1 MSRRKKLWLALGL
14 LPLVVIATCAL
25 AFGPWVRSK
34 VEAAASRLGAE
45 VEVESV
51 APRSDGLHLRGI
63 RLAHP
68 DAPSIKVQLHEIV
81 VGWSEPHDVRV
92 VSGTVAI
99 DGSPEVVLAE
109 VERVRERLPARREG
123 EGGPGRSVVVENL
136 ALEYEGPHGSAALRG
151 LALRREGARLHVSFE
166 AGEATLSG
174 QGMVL
179 SGGVVEIDRAEGTRL
194 ARVETRTL
202 ALTLSDVTNLG
213 RDPSTPSAA
222 PPAGRSALAAR
233 LLRTR
238 ATLERLARSLEDWTT
253 PDATIRLGGL
263 RAEIGS
269 GAERL
274 SVGPGELAVVRAE
287 GTSLEYRSERGQGA
301 GSEELV
307 LGVKLP
313 RFGEP
318 LVASVRGGPISL
330 AQLGVRDGNLSLVD
344 TADAVVRAN
353 ARLEV
358 DAQAEVLSFQGDAR
372 VEGLSANVPQAAKET
387 LRRADGAFR
396 GSLRMA
402 LDGSHFEVKGGEIEI
417 GKVKLNVAGTASR
430 VGEARKVALQFEVP
444 LVPCQALLDAAPDGL
459 LPTIEGMRLAGSF
472 AVKGG
477 LSFDTAQLDATYRF
491 PYDIASSCRVTE
503 APPTIDVAR
512 FRKPFT
518 HRAYASDGERR
529 VDFETGP
536 GTAPWAPYS
545 AISRHM
551 TTGVLGFE
559 DGRFFGHEGFDHE
572 AIRNSVRENVRKWRF
587 VRGASTLSMQLAKNL
602 YLSRDKVLGR
612 KIEEAFLTVYLEQ
625 ALTKEQILELYLN
638 IVEFG
643 PGVYG
648 IENGAATTF
657 RTTPAQLTLSQ
668 AFYLASILP
677 SPKTSHFAAGGA
689 PSPGWLKLLRTV
701 MKHSHKRRRITDEEL
716 TEGLAEIPIRGS
728 TVPMRD
734 PDAEVPELADP
745 PEPGVPLH

>member
-14 LPLVVIATCAL
+14 LPLVVIAACAL

-34 VEAAASRLGAE
+34 VEAAAGRLGAD
-45 VEVESV
+45 VEVDTV
-51 APRSDGLHLRGI
+51 TPRSDGLHLRGV

-68 DAPSIKVQLHEIV
+68 DAPSIKVQLEEVV

-92 VSGTVAI
+92 VSGSIAI
-99 DGSPEVVLAE
+99 DGSPEVVVAE
-109 VERVRERLPARREG
+109 IDKVRERLPARREG
-123 EGGPGRSVVVENL
+123 DGGPGRAIVLENL
-136 ALEYEGPHGSAALRG
+136 ALEYQGPHGTATLRG
-151 LALRREGARLHVSFE
+151 LSLRREGARLHVAFE
-166 AGEATLSG
+166 AGEASLLG
-174 QGMVL
+174 QGVTIT
-179 SGGVVEIDRAEGTRL
+179 GGIVEIDRSDGPRL
-194 ARVETRTL
+194 ARFESRTL
-202 ALTLSDVTNLG
+202 SLTLSDVASLG
-213 RDPSTPSAA
+213 RGEGTVATPA
-222 PPAGRSALAAR
+222 PGRSALSSR

-238 ATLERLARSLEDWTT
+238 ATLERLGRSLDEWTT
-253 PDATIRLGGL
+253 PDATIRLAGL
-263 RAEIGS
+263 RAEVGS

-274 SVGPGELAVVRAE
+274 SLGPGELSVVRAE
-287 GTSLEYRSERGQGA
+287 GTSLEYRAERGQGT

-307 LGVKLP
+307 LAVKLP
-313 RFGEP
+313 RLAEP
-318 LVASVRGGPISL
+318 LVVTVRGGPISL
-330 AQLGVRDGNLSLVD
+330 AQLGIREGNLALVD
-344 TADAVVRAN
+344 TEDAVVRAN

-372 VEGLSANVPQAAKET
+372 VERLSAKVPQASKET
-387 LRRADGAFR
+387 LRRGDGAFR

-402 LDGSHFEVKGGEIEI
+402 LDGSHIEVKGGEIEV

-477 LSFDTAQLDATYRF
+477 LSFDTTQLDATYRF

-503 APPTIDVAR
+503 VPPIVDVAR
-512 FRKPFT
+512 FRKAFV
-518 HRAYASDGERR
+518 HRAYASDGEGR

-536 GTAPWAPYS
+536 GTGPWAPYS

-572 AIRNSVRENVRKWRF
+572 AIRNSVRENIRKWRF
-587 VRGASTLSMQLAKNL
+587 VRGASTISMQLAKNL

-612 KIEEAFLTVYLEQ
+612 KIEEAFLTMYLEQ
-625 ALTKEQILELYLN
+625 ALTKEQMLELYLN
-638 IVEFG
+638 VVEFG

-657 RTTPAQLTLSQ
+657 RTTPAQLTISQ

-677 SPKTSHFAAGGA
+677 SPKTTHFGAGGS

-716 TEGLAEIPIRGS
+716 TEGLAEIPVRGS

-734 PDAEVPELADP
+734 PDAEVPELVAP

>member
-1 MSRRKKLWLALGL
+1 
-14 LPLVVIATCAL
+14 
-25 AFGPWVRSK
+25 
-34 VEAAASRLGAE
+34 
-45 VEVESV
+45 
-51 APRSDGLHLRGI
+51 
-63 RLAHP
+63 
-68 DAPSIKVQLHEIV
+68 
-81 VGWSEPHDVRV
+81 
-92 VSGTVAI
+92 
-99 DGSPEVVLAE
+99 
-109 VERVRERLPARREG
+109 
-123 EGGPGRSVVVENL
+123 
-136 ALEYEGPHGSAALRG
+136 
-151 LALRREGARLHVSFE
+151 
-166 AGEATLSG
+166 
-174 QGMVL
+174 
-179 SGGVVEIDRAEGTRL
+179 
-194 ARVETRTL
+194 
-202 ALTLSDVTNLG
+202 
-213 RDPSTPSAA
+213 
-222 PPAGRSALAAR
+222 
-233 LLRTR
+233 
-238 ATLERLARSLEDWTT
+238 
-253 PDATIRLGGL
+253 
-263 RAEIGS
+263 
-269 GAERL
+269 
-274 SVGPGELAVVRAE
+274 
-287 GTSLEYRSERGQGA
+287 
-301 GSEELV
+301 
-307 LGVKLP
+307 
-313 RFGEP
+313 
-318 LVASVRGGPISL
+318 
-330 AQLGVRDGNLSLVD
+330 
-344 TADAVVRAN
+344 
-353 ARLEV
+353 
-358 DAQAEVLSFQGDAR
+358 
-372 VEGLSANVPQAAKET
+372 
-387 LRRADGAFR
+387 
-396 GSLRMA
+396 
-402 LDGSHFEVKGGEIEI
+402 
-417 GKVKLNVAGTASR
+417 
-430 VGEARKVALQFEVP
+430 
-444 LVPCQALLDAAPDGL
+444 
-459 LPTIEGMRLAGSF
+459 MRLAGSF